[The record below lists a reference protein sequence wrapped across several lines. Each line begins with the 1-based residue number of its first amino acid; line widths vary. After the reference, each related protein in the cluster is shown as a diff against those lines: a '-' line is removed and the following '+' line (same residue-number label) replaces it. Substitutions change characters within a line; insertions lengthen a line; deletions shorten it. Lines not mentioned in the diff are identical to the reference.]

1 MLKFALSL
9 FGTNLLFFHFIL
21 IHKLLVTYHSSSLR
35 INLGGVHLFE
45 QMKIRYLVALSVV
58 SFIILLIFT
67 MGIGWSEEFF
77 GIAANIVL
85 YAIIPAIFFGY
96 YFNKYPTDREFI
108 SFNGVKS
115 WIPAITGIV
124 IASIALSLSTYWLL
138 VFVLDPIMPTFVDF
152 LMTEVPMPTNP
163 LYLVIEIL
171 TITILGPIIEEFVFR
186 GVFLHRFIKKTSMW
200 GGILISSILFGILHA
215 DMIGAFLFGVI
226 ACLLYLRTGNL
237 LIPILMHILNN
248 TLAVLAAYLPAS
260 WLEVVTV
267 ATREDI
273 ASKAGTMTVLLIV
286 SSIITIFIIVK
297 LSKGLSKKR
306 EEAAQKLEI
315 SSQ

>member
-1 MLKFALSL
+1 
-9 FGTNLLFFHFIL
+9 
-21 IHKLLVTYHSSSLR
+21 
-35 INLGGVHLFE
+35 
-45 QMKIRYLVALSVV
+45 MKIRYLVALSVV

-67 MGIGWSEEFF
+67 MGIGLSEEFF

-96 YFNKYPTDREFI
+96 YFNKYPNSGREFI
-108 SFNGVKS
+108 SFRGVKS
-115 WIPAITGIV
+115 WIPAVTGIV
-124 IASIALSLSTYWLL
+124 LASIALSLSTFWLL
-138 VFVLDPIMPTFVDF
+138 VFVLDPILPSFVDF

-163 LYLVIEIL
+163 LYLAIEIL

-186 GVFLHRFIKKTSMW
+186 GVFLHRFMKKTSMW

-267 ATREDI
+267 ASREEI
-273 ASKAGTMTVLLIV
+273 ADKAGTMGVLLII
-286 SSIITIFIIVK
+286 SSIVTIFIIIK

-306 EEAAQKLEI
+306 EEAAQTLEI

>member
-1 MLKFALSL
+1 M
-9 FGTNLLFFHFIL
+9 
-21 IHKLLVTYHSSSLR
+21 
-35 INLGGVHLFE
+35 FE

-67 MGIGWSEEFF
+67 MGIGLSEEFF

-96 YFNKYPTDREFI
+96 YFNKYPNSDREFI
-108 SFNGVKS
+108 SFRGVKS
-115 WIPAITGIV
+115 WIPAVTGIV
-124 IASIALSLSTYWLL
+124 LASIALSLSTFWLL
-138 VFVLDPIMPTFVDF
+138 VFVLDPILPSFVDF

-163 LYLVIEIL
+163 LYLAIEIL

-186 GVFLHRFIKKTSMW
+186 GVFLHRFMKKTSMW

-267 ATREDI
+267 ASREEI
-273 ASKAGTMTVLLIV
+273 ADKAGTMGVLLII
-286 SSIITIFIIVK
+286 SSIVTIFIIIK

-306 EEAAQKLEI
+306 EEAAQTLEI